1 MKRERFVGHRIS
13 LLLPWLLLALSL
25 WLVFSQVER
34 PAALVNVGVQW
45 ARVGALAIVMTAI
58 ILTGG
63 IDLSVGSMIALS
75 SIVMGMLW
83 NAGWPAEVAS
93 VLAVLVGGA
102 AGSVNG
108 LLVVLGLSPLV
119 ATLAT
124 MAFYSGLALMLCG
137 GEKITK
143 LPAPAIDTS
152 QVAGWPSE
160 YWVLALVFAAAMLV
174 VHGTRF
180 GRWCYAIGDNP
191 IAARFAAL
199 PVRRTQWWLY
209 TASGLVA
216 GLLAVAYTVRK
227 GAIPDAHQ
235 GIELEAIACVVVG
248 GTLITGGRGGIP
260 QTLLG
265 IVVIAN
271 IDIGLFFLSGRF
283 KFIGAEARLMVVG
296 VLLIVVAMW
305 NEWLARSDDRLETR
319 NEGAEQT

>member
-1 MKRERFVGHRIS
+1 MKRKGFIKNIPV
-13 LLLPWLLLALSL
+13 LLPWLLLLLALG
-25 WLVFSQVER
+25 LVFSQVER

-58 ILTGG
+58 ILSGG

-75 SIVMGMLW
+75 SVVMGLLW
-83 NAGWPAEVAS
+83 KAGWPAEVAS
-93 VLAVLVGGA
+93 GMAVLVGGA
-102 AGSVNG
+102 IGAING
-108 LLVVLGLSPLV
+108 FLVVLGLSPLV

-124 MAFYSGLALMLCG
+124 MAFYSGLALMICG

-143 LPAPAIDTS
+143 LPDPAIDTS
-152 QVAGWPSE
+152 QIAGWPSE
-160 YWVLALVFAAAMLV
+160 YWILAFVFAAAMLF

-191 IAARFAAL
+191 MAARFAAI

-227 GAIPDAHQ
+227 GAIPDAHR

-248 GTLITGGRGGIP
+248 GTLITGGRGGIL

-265 IVVIAN
+265 LVVIAN

-283 KFIGAEARLMVVG
+283 KFIGADARLMVVG
-296 VLLIVVAMW
+296 VLLIVVAVW
-305 NEWLARSDDRLETR
+305 NEWLARTDDRVETL
-319 NEGAEQT
+319 NEATERI

>member
-1 MKRERFVGHRIS
+1 MKRKRFTWRTVS
-13 LLLPWLLLALSL
+13 VLLPWLLLLLSL

-63 IDLSVGSMIALS
+63 IDLSVGSMMALS
-75 SIVMGMLW
+75 SIVMGLLW
-83 NAGWPAEVAS
+83 QAGWSAEVAGG
-93 VLAVLVGGA
+93 LAVLVGGA
-102 AGSVNG
+102 VGAVNG
-108 LLVVLGLSPLV
+108 FLVVVGLSPLV

-143 LPAPAIDTS
+143 LPRPAVDMS
-152 QVAGWPSE
+152 QLAGWPSE
-160 YWVLALVFAAAMLV
+160 YWILGFVFAVAMLV

-191 IAARFAAL
+191 IAARFSAI
-199 PVRRTQWWLY
+199 PVLRTQWWLY

-216 GLLAVAYTVRK
+216 GLLAMTYTVRK
-227 GAIPDAHQ
+227 GAIPNAHQ
-235 GIELEAIACVVVG
+235 GVELEAIACVVVG
-248 GTLITGGRGGIP
+248 GTLITGGRGGIL

-265 IVVIAN
+265 ILVIAN
-271 IDIGLFFLSGRF
+271 IDIGLFFLSGQF
-283 KFIGAEARLMVVG
+283 KFIGADARLMVLG
-296 VLLIVVAMW
+296 VLLIVVAVW
-305 NEWLARSDDRLETR
+305 NEWLARADAKLETLNKATER
-319 NEGAEQT
+319 T